1 MDERLREI
9 VVSTMELIIKRAN
22 ALEDLY
28 KDATIP
34 DEKLYDEL
42 TRSCLAFGQYITYI
56 DKRAGEI
63 KIERLIAALRL
74 KEPTA
79 KQQPVEATDE
89 ERAAAMRAVE
99 MQEPTGMPPMPLNM
113 PGVK

>member
-9 VVSTMELIIKRAN
+9 DVSTMELIIKRAN

>member
-1 MDERLREI
+1 MDEGMRAL
-9 VVSTMELIIKRAN
+9 VVSTMDNVIRRAT
-22 ALEDLY
+22 ALTEKY